1 MAVSTRISSAGQVFF
16 EDVWA
21 PARQARSAGDARLSA
36 ASVRTYGWQWKAW
49 CDFLRDAGVR
59 WDRAGPQHVAQFL
72 QRVQSSRVESV
83 ALPVHQRVATVRRA
97 ASAVTRMRYARALED
112 IYDVAVISGHCR
124 SNPVPAS
131 AAAAA
136 TAESL
141 VLNALQWQ
149 QLVDAVRLPAEPTW
163 IQTRDAA
170 LLLVMLQAGLTVG
183 EVQALDLA
191 DVIDPRG
198 RTSTSWAQLPLPITG
213 DRPRLSVHPYEP
225 PDATARERS
234 RCQSQAR
241 QVPLEPAA
249 AAALSQ
255 WLRARLTL
263 PAVPLRPDSPLF
275 CSRKQYG
282 RLAAKSLFLL
292 ANQHILATLGPQFR
306 HGTALPRAGPSTL
319 RNSCIARWLQMFDE
333 QTVVR
338 MAGLKDAASLA
349 RLRVAVSRAQ
359 GRNERK
365 AQ

>member
-1 MAVSTRISSAGQVFF
+1 MRSAGQAFF

-21 PARQARSAGDARLSA
+21 PARQATSAGDARLSA

-59 WDRAGPQHVAQFL
+59 WDRAAPSHVAQFL

-83 ALPVHQRVATVRRA
+83 ALPAPQRVATVRRA

-112 IYDVAVISGHCR
+112 IYGVAVILGRCR

-131 AAAAA
+131 AATAA

-149 QLVDAVRLPAEPTW
+149 QLVDAVSLPAEPTW
-163 IQTRDAA
+163 MQTRDAA

-191 DVIDPRG
+191 DVIDPLG
-198 RTSTSWAQLPLPITG
+198 RTGTSWAQRPLPTTG
-213 DRPRLSVHPYEP
+213 DRPRLSVHASEP

-234 RCQSQAR
+234 RRKNQGR
-241 QVPLEPAA
+241 QVPLESAA

-255 WLRARLTL
+255 WLRARLAL
-263 PAVPLRPDSPLF
+263 PGVPVQPDSPLF
-275 CSRKQYG
+275 CSRKRYG
-282 RLAAKSLFLL
+282 RLTAKSLFLL
-292 ANQHILATLGPQFR
+292 ANQHILATLGPQLR
-306 HGTALPRAGPSTL
+306 HGSALPRAGPSTL
-319 RNSCIARWLQMFDE
+319 RNSCIARWLQVFDE

-349 RLRVAVSRAQ
+349 RLRVTVSHAR

-365 AQ
+365 AP

>member
-1 MAVSTRISSAGQVFF
+1 MRVRCAAQAFF

-21 PARQARSAGDARLSA
+21 PARQAKSAGAERLSR
-36 ASVRTYGWQWKAW
+36 ASVRTYGWQWKSW

-72 QRVQSSRVESV
+72 AGVQSSRVESV
-83 ALPVHQRVATVRRA
+83 TLPAHEHKAAVRRA

-112 IYDVAVISGHCR
+112 IYGVAVISGRCR
-124 SNPVPAS
+124 INPVPAS
-131 AAAAA
+131 AATAA

-149 QLVDAVRLPAEPTW
+149 QLVDAVILPSEPTW
-163 IQTRDAA
+163 TETRDAA

-191 DVIDPRG
+191 DVVDPLG
-198 RTSTSWAQLPLPITG
+198 RASTSLAQLPLPTTS
-213 DRPRLSVHPYEP
+213 DRPRLSVHAYEP

-234 RCQSQAR
+234 RRQRQAR
-241 QVPLEPAA
+241 QVPLESAA
-249 AAALSQ
+249 AAALTL
-255 WLRARLTL
+255 WLRARLTI
-263 PAVPLRPDSPLF
+263 PGVPLQPDSPLF
-275 CSRKQYG
+275 CSRKRFG
-282 RLAAKSLFLL
+282 RLTAKSLFLL
-292 ANQHILATLGPQFR
+292 ANQHILATLGSQFR

-319 RNSCIARWLQMFDE
+319 RNSCIARWLRVFDE

-338 MAGLKDAASLA
+338 MAGLKDSASLA
-349 RLRVAVSRAQ
+349 RLRATSPDAQ
-359 GRNERK
+359 AQTERK